1 MTLFILQTVFGIRIS
16 VMTKNNSFYISGMN
30 NGSPVAMKESNKA
43 TLASIKDT
51 ATVFATTDRLPSY
64 PTPKASIIS
73 RTSKRPG
80 QKQQKENDGLRYGV
94 CCF

>member
-1 MTLFILQTVFGIRIS
+1 
-16 VMTKNNSFYISGMN
+16 MTKNNSFYISGMN

-64 PTPKASIIS
+64 ATPKASIIS
-73 RTSKRPG
+73 RSSKRPG